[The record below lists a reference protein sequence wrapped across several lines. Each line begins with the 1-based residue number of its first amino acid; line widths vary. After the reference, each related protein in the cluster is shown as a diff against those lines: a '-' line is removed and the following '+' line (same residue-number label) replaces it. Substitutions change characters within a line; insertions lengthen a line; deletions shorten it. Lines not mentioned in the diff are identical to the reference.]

1 MKTKIRNLPKQSS
14 NWATYSYQ
22 FPAVIGSATGSC
34 VFVGLQRTLSDGHP
48 WPPKKGDK
56 RDLGGSFLMQKVEI
70 DPGGTPVSTRAKT
83 IDHGDPKSGQAAW
96 SCQGTIYPFY
106 AGFTA
111 RTTDFLAPSSP
122 GQLDAIGTKLISMA
136 IPTNPNVN
144 LGQFLGELI
153 KDGLPTVPNI
163 LKWQAKAQSFS
174 ALAKHGSKEYLNVQ
188 FGWAPFIRDVVDAVK
203 MALDYSKKLRQFA
216 RDSGKPIKRRRSLPI
231 TQTITTSGPFTSY
244 GAPAFPLYNYLSSGK
259 YVQTVTTSTEHWFS
273 GAFTYYLPLE
283 RTLEEKLRRWE
294 AQANKLIGSRLT
306 VDLLYKLTP
315 WTWLVDWFT
324 TMGALVHNYSAF
336 RNDGLVMLY
345 GYVMERKLQVIQY
358 SLSGVVLSDGTAV
371 SNSQSIIKTTLSRR
385 KATPYGFGLDPQ
397 SFSAFQWSIIAAL
410 GISKAPRS
418 LAF

>member
-14 NWATYSYQ
+14 NWASYSYV
-22 FPAVIGSATGSC
+22 FPTIIGSSTGSC
-34 VFVGLQRTLSDGHP
+34 NFVGLQQTQSDGHP

-56 RDLGGSFLMQKVEI
+56 RDLGGNFLMQKVEV
-70 DPGGTPVSTRAKT
+70 DPGGTQIHTRPKT
-83 IDHGDPKSGQAAW
+83 IDGKDPNKGQSAW
-96 SCQGTIYPFY
+96 SCRGTIYPFY
-106 AGFTA
+106 AGYTA
-111 RTTDFLAPSSP
+111 RTVDFLAPSSA

-153 KDGLPTVPNI
+153 KDGLPTIPNI

-174 ALAKHGSKEYLNVQ
+174 SLARHGSKEYLNVQ
-188 FGWAPFIRDVVDAVK
+188 FGWAPFVSDIVSTVK
-203 MALDYSKKLRQFA
+203 EALDYSKKLRQFA
-216 RDSGKPIKRRRSLPI
+216 RDSGKPIRRRRSLPL
-231 TQTITTSGPFTSY
+231 TQVITTSGPFTSY
-244 GAPAFPLYNYLSSGK
+244 GVPAFPLYNYKSPGK
-259 YVQTVTTSTEHWFS
+259 YTQTVTTSTEHWFS

-283 RTLEEKLRRWE
+283 RTLEEKLKRWE
-294 AQANKLIGSRLT
+294 AQANKLLGARLT
-306 VDLLYKLTP
+306 VALLYKLAP

-371 SNSQSIIKTTLSRR
+371 SNNQSIIKTTLSRR

-410 GISKAPRS
+410 GISKAPRA